1 MPIKRKLLLALIVAK
16 LGCSSFTYKNQ
27 VTISGIY
34 WYDQAQAVEVRLLFQ
49 ERSSLNPLMG
59 TTIKKNF
66 KTEVR
71 LVQLNT
77 NQQET
82 QRLLLVDGQ
91 YSAPLL
97 IENNTIKLI
106 SVNGIKE
113 NFH

>member
-1 MPIKRKLLLALIVAK
+1 
-16 LGCSSFTYKNQ
+16 
-27 VTISGIY
+27 
-34 WYDQAQAVEVRLLFQ
+34 
-49 ERSSLNPLMG
+49 MG

-106 SVNGIKE
+106 SVNGNQREFPLDLTLMSSPTKLQRVDPEGRFLYRHSINEPIEIK
-113 NFH
+113 NRRN